1 MNSTFRATLA
11 PAFALLAA
19 LLFMPGG
26 VLPSEAAEKAAAPEK
41 NPPGDIPDSQVFVDY
56 QSPLGFTLKVPEGWS
71 RTDVPTGATFA
82 DKYNT
87 IAIRIAVANKE
98 PTADRNDPRVADVV
112 SGDHAV
118 EVTSVK
124 SAKLKSGSAI
134 VIAYAANSDPNPV
147 TNKQI
152 RLEGNRYLFYK
163 NGELATLDLTAPLGA
178 DNVDQW
184 LLMANSFRWK

>member
-1 MNSTFRATLA
+1 MNSTLRATLM
-11 PAFALLAA
+11 PALVLLVALFGL
-19 LLFMPGG
+19 PGS
-26 VLPSEAAEKAAAPEK
+26 VLPSAAAEKAAAPEK

-87 IAIRIAVANKE
+87 ITIRVGVANKE
-98 PTADRNDPRVADVV
+98 PTADRNDPRVADLV
-112 SGDHAV
+112 SGGHAV

-124 SAKLKSGSAI
+124 SVKLKSGSAI